1 VTPVSPDKPT
11 RNGQYIMKNPIRWS
25 LLGVLCLALA
35 SAPAFAEVLTVNSIL
50 TAQKAGAP
58 SDGMVA
64 MVNNPSNSV
73 GMSAGDLVTLR
84 NAGVS
89 ENVIA
94 AVWARVPTPAPT
106 PVPLT
111 PDDARLVDLVRLI
124 KSGISE
130 SIVAEQVKQDARP
143 YDLSVNDLLYLKQ
156 NGVGESTIGALMA
169 KGAAAPVVPVAGVAP
184 ESISFDDL
192 VMKSTMKRDRPG
204 RLVMH
209 GDSLAWTDAND
220 PERNFEFKTTGLE
233 KVWFTCQ
240 ARTPDSFCY
249 QINFQVVK
257 GARYQF
263 QDRNRESG
271 SNAAVLKV
279 MDALRTHFPQIVYGS
294 PKS

>member
-1 VTPVSPDKPT
+1 
-11 RNGQYIMKNPIRWS
+11 MKMRTSWF
-25 LLGVLCLALA
+25 LLGSLCLALA
-35 SAPAFAEVLTVNSIL
+35 SASANAEVLTVNSIL

-64 MVNNPSNSV
+64 MVNNPTNTV
-73 GMSAGDLVTLR
+73 AMSAGDLVTLR
-84 NAGVS
+84 DAGVS
-89 ENVIA
+89 EKVIA
-94 AVWARVPTPAPT
+94 AVWARVPVPAVAPQ
-106 PVPLT
+106 PLV

-156 NGVGESTIGALMA
+156 NDVTETTIVALMA
-169 KGAAAPVVPVAGVAP
+169 KSAAAPEVQIAADASD
-184 ESISFDDL
+184 SITFDDL
-192 VMKSTMKRDRPG
+192 VMKSTMKHDRPG
-204 RLVMH
+204 RLVMQ
-209 GDSLAWTDAND
+209 GDSLSWTDAND

-240 ARTPDSFCY
+240 SRTPENFCY
-249 QINFQVVK
+249 QINFQIVK
-257 GARYQF
+257 GAHYQF

-279 MDALRTHFPQIVYGS
+279 METLRIRFPQIVYGA

>member
-1 VTPVSPDKPT
+1 MNS
-11 RNGQYIMKNPIRWS
+11 PIRWS
-25 LLGVLCLALA
+25 LLGTFVLALA
-35 SAPAFAEVLTVNSIL
+35 TAQVSAEVLTVSSIL

-58 SDGMVA
+58 SDGIVA
-64 MVNNPSNSV
+64 MVNSPTNTV
-73 GMSAGDLVTLR
+73 AMSAGDLVTLR
-84 NAGVS
+84 DAGVS
-89 ENVIA
+89 EQVIA
-94 AVWARVPTPAPT
+94 AVWARVPVPAPT
-106 PVPLT
+106 PVPLV
-111 PDDARLVDLVRLI
+111 PDDARLVDLVRLS

-130 SIVAEQVKQDARP
+130 SIVAEQVKQDGRP

-156 NGVGESTIGALMA
+156 NDVVETTIVALMA
-169 KGAAAPVVPVAGVAP
+169 KGAAAPAVSVPVAGVAP
-184 ESISFDDL
+184 ELITFDDL

-209 GDSLAWTDAND
+209 GDSLGWTDAND

-240 ARTPDSFCY
+240 ARTPENFCY

-279 MDALRTHFPQIVYGS
+279 MDALRTYFPKIVYGAPES
-294 PKS
+294 